1 MMIEVCLMIR
11 YNLSSIINI
20 EKKLQ
25 NDETISVN

>member
-1 MMIEVCLMIR
+1 MIEVCLMIR